1 MREKINSKLKE
12 VKVQPFIDV
21 QLVNLMYFI
30 KYFARSVLKIYALI
44 LVLIWINVNE
54 FVVIEG
60 VSPKDFI
67 DFVITLKI
75 VICGVLMLTT
85 FVSFAWKQSWKQC
98 ISRESTVKLFKS
110 IFYYFLVL
118 TILSGKEEMITT
130 TVYFNDI
137 PVSVYFAISLY
148 GLSYILSRFNIKYFW
163 NRIVKNI
170 EIKSND
176 FSTNSVLLDRKYLDE
191 QVTLHNHIDEVV
203 NLVGLKKE
211 VTKINEGKGIVDDR
225 ELYEVNSVTLA
236 LKYSF
241 IPYIDVNF
249 KHVIGLPTTV
259 EKKEV

>member
-1 MREKINSKLKE
+1 
-12 VKVQPFIDV
+12 
-21 QLVNLMYFI
+21 
-30 KYFARSVLKIYALI
+30 
-44 LVLIWINVNE
+44 
-54 FVVIEG
+54 
-60 VSPKDFI
+60 
-67 DFVITLKI
+67 
-75 VICGVLMLTT
+75 
-85 FVSFAWKQSWKQC
+85 
-98 ISRESTVKLFKS
+98 
-110 IFYYFLVL
+110 
-118 TILSGKEEMITT
+118 MITT
-130 TVYFNDI
+130 TVDFNDI
-137 PVSVYFAISLY
+137 PVSVYFAIALY

-176 FSTNSVLLDRKYLDE
+176 FSTNSVLLDRKYLEE

-211 VTKINEGKGIVDDR
+211 VTKINEGKGIVDDI

-249 KHVIGLPTTV
+249 KHVIGLPTAV

>member
-1 MREKINSKLKE
+1 MI
-12 VKVQPFIDV
+12 
-21 QLVNLMYFI
+21 
-30 KYFARSVLKIYALI
+30 SVLKIYALI

-67 DFVITLKI
+67 DFVITLNI
-75 VICGVLMLTT
+75 VICSVLTLTT
-85 FVSFAWKQSWKQC
+85 FVSFAWKQC

-110 IFYYFLVL
+110 IFYYFLVV

-130 TVYFNDI
+130 TVDFNDI
-137 PVSVYFAISLY
+137 PVSVYFAIALY

-170 EIKSND
+170 EIKSN
-176 FSTNSVLLDRKYLDE
+176 
-191 QVTLHNHIDEVV
+191 EVV

-211 VTKINEGKGIVDDR
+211 VTKINKGIVDDR
-225 ELYEVNSVTLA
+225 ALYEVNSVTLA

-249 KHVIGLPTTV
+249 KHVVGLPTAV

>member
-12 VKVQPFIDV
+12 VKLQPFIDV

-44 LVLIWINVNE
+44 LALIWMNVNE

-60 VSPKDFI
+60 VSPEDFI
-67 DFVITLKI
+67 GFVIILKI
-75 VICGVLMLTT
+75 VICAVLMLTT
-85 FVSFAWKQSWKQC
+85 IVSFAWKRC

-110 IFYYFLVL
+110 IFYYFLVS
-118 TILSGKEEMITT
+118 TILSGKAEMITT
-130 TVYFNDI
+130 TVDFNDI
-137 PVSVYFAISLY
+137 PVSVYFAIALY

-170 EIKSND
+170 EIKSDD
-176 FSTNSVLLDRKYLDE
+176 FSTNSVLLDRKYLEE

-211 VTKINEGKGIVDDR
+211 VTKINEGIVDDR
-225 ELYEVNSVTLA
+225 ALYEVNSVILA

>member
-1 MREKINSKLKE
+1 MIEKINSKLKE

-44 LVLIWINVNE
+44 LALIWINVNE

-67 DFVITLKI
+67 DFVITLNI
-75 VICGVLMLTT
+75 VICSVLMLTT
-85 FVSFAWKQSWKQC
+85 FVSFAWKQC

-110 IFYYFLVL
+110 IFYYFLVV

-130 TVYFNDI
+130 TVDFNDI
-137 PVSVYFAISLY
+137 PVSVYFAIALY

-176 FSTNSVLLDRKYLDE
+176 FSTNSVLLDRKYLEE

-211 VTKINEGKGIVDDR
+211 VTKINKGIVDDR
-225 ELYEVNSVTLA
+225 ALYEVNSVTLA

-249 KHVIGLPTTV
+249 KHVIGLPTAV
-259 EKKEV
+259 EKNEV

>member
-12 VKVQPFIDV
+12 VKLQPFIDV

-44 LVLIWINVNE
+44 LALIWINVNE

-67 DFVITLKI
+67 DFVITLNI
-75 VICGVLMLTT
+75 VICSVLMLITV
-85 FVSFAWKQSWKQC
+85 VSFWLSFMWKQC
-98 ISRESTVKLFKS
+98 ISRENTVKLFKS
-110 IFYYFLVL
+110 IFYYFLVS

-130 TVYFNDI
+130 TVDFNDI
-137 PVSVYFAISLY
+137 PVSVYFAIALY
-148 GLSYILSRFNIKYFW
+148 VLSYTLSRFNIKYFW

-176 FSTNSVLLDRKYLDE
+176 FSTNSVLLDRKYLEE
-191 QVTLHNHIDEVV
+191 QVTLHNHIDEIV
-203 NLVGLKKE
+203 NLVALKKE
-211 VTKINEGKGIVDDR
+211 VTKINEGIVDDR
-225 ELYEVNSVTLA
+225 ALYEVNSVTLA

-241 IPYIDVNF
+241 IPYIDVDF
-249 KHVIGLPTTV
+249 KHVILLPT
-259 EKKEV
+259 KEVKCEII

>member
-12 VKVQPFIDV
+12 VKLQPFIDV

-67 DFVITLKI
+67 DFVITLNI
-75 VICGVLMLTT
+75 VICSVLTLTT
-85 FVSFAWKQSWKQC
+85 FVSFAWKQC

-110 IFYYFLVL
+110 IFYYFLVV

-130 TVYFNDI
+130 TVDFNDI
-137 PVSVYFAISLY
+137 PVSVYFAIALY

-176 FSTNSVLLDRKYLDE
+176 FSTNSVLLDRKYLEE

-211 VTKINEGKGIVDDR
+211 VTKINKGIVDDR
-225 ELYEVNSVTLA
+225 ALYEVNSVTLA

-249 KHVIGLPTTV
+249 KHVVGLPTAV